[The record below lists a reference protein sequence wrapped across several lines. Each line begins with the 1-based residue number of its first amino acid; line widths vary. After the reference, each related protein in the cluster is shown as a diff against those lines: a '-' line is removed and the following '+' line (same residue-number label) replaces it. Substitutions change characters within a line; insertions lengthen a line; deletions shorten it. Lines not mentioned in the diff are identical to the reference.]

1 MNKLILVAISVCM
14 TLWGCVH
21 SPEGHSSRDSLDWAG
36 IYAGILP
43 CADCP
48 GIHTTM
54 TLNPDQTYV
63 RVTRYEER
71 KDGTF
76 EQKGVFSWSPDGS
89 AIILDDE
96 KSPAYKVG
104 ENALFHLDMAG
115 QVIIGDLAESY
126 VLRKQPAMPLDLT
139 GKCILDTRWR
149 LVELFGKPV
158 AENTRF
164 PFILLDAQAGR
175 ISGFGGCNSISGS
188 YELKAGKRIR
198 FTNMASTM
206 MACPDMDTEQEFFN
220 VLAMTDNFAC
230 NGKTLFLHKARM
242 APLARFEA
250 VP

>member
-1 MNKLILVAISVCM
+1 MKKLILMTIFACTMLLGCM
-14 TLWGCVH
+14 HAHGV
-21 SPEGHSSRDSLDWAG
+21 HSSRDSLDWAG
-36 IYAGILP
+36 IYVGTLP

-63 RVTRYEER
+63 LVTRYQDK

-76 EQKGVFSWSPDGS
+76 EQKGVFSWSPDGA
-89 AIILDDE
+89 AIILDDD

-104 ENALFHLDMAG
+104 ENVLFHLDMTG
-115 QVIIGDLAESY
+115 QVITGDLAENY
-126 VLRKQPAMPLDLT
+126 QLRKQATTVPDLT

-158 AENTRF
+158 TENERF
-164 PFILLDAQAGR
+164 PFIHLHSKEGR
-175 ISGFGGCNSISGS
+175 VSGFGGCNSISGP
-188 YELKAGKRIR
+188 YELKAGNRIR
-198 FTNMASTM
+198 FTNLASTM
-206 MACPDMDTEQEFFN
+206 MACPDMDMEQEFFE

-230 NGKTLFLHKARM
+230 DGKTLALHKARM
-242 APLARFEA
+242 APLARFVA

>member
-1 MNKLILVAISVCM
+1 MKKLILIAIFVS
-14 TLWGCVH
+14 TALWGCVH
-21 SPEGHSSRDSLDWAG
+21 TRSEHSSRESLDWAG
-36 IYAGILP
+36 IYAGTLP

-63 RVTRYEER
+63 LVTRYEDK

-76 EQKGVFSWSPDGS
+76 NQKGEFSWSPDGS
-89 AIILDDE
+89 TIILDAD
-96 KSPAYKVG
+96 KSQAYKVG

-115 QVIIGDLAESY
+115 QVITGDLAENY
-126 VLRKQPAMPLDLT
+126 VLRKQPATPVDLT

-158 AENTRF
+158 AGSERF
-164 PFILLDAQAGR
+164 PFILLDSKEGR

-188 YELKAGKRIR
+188 YELRAGNRIR
-198 FTNMASTM
+198 FSNMASTM
-206 MACPDMDTEQEFFN
+206 MACPDMDAEQEFFKL
-220 VLAMTDNFAC
+220 LALTDNFAC
-230 NGKTLFLHKARM
+230 DGKNLFLHKARM